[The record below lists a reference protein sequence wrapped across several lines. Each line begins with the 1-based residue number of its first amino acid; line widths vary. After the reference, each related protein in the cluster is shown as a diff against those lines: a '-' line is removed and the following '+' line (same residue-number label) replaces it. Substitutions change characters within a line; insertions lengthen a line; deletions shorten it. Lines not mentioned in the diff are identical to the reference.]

1 MTEEMKEEQRKWH
14 RDMGDRLG
22 RTLILT
28 GCGELSIEFEHSQS
42 ISLASLRAL
51 GWQLSAATH
60 SISLTQATWA
70 LGAP

>member
-28 GCGELSIEFEHSQS
+28 GTEH
-42 ISLASLRAL
+42 
-51 GWQLSAATH
+51 
-60 SISLTQATWA
+60 
-70 LGAP
+70 